1 MSEPTR
7 IRAVLTGGKGGD
19 TAELR
24 IRLVHDMETGRRSG
38 PDGKIVPAW
47 FVQRVSVTHRGKMVF
62 AAQCGPTVSRNP
74 QFAFRF
80 SGAKAGESVAV
91 SWVDSRGDSRRD
103 EAAIMPG

>member
-1 MSEPTR
+1 
-7 IRAVLTGGKGGD
+7 
-19 TAELR
+19 
-24 IRLVHDMETGRRSG
+24 
-38 PDGKIVPAW
+38 
-47 FVQRVSVTHRGKMVF
+47 MVF